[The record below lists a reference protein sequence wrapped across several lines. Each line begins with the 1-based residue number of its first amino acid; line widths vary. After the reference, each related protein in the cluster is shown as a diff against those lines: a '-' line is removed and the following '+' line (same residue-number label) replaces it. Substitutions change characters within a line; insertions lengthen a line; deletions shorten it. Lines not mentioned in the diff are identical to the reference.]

1 VKTIWLSANLLGY
14 ELLKEAISLNEVE
27 IGAVIT
33 LSRDSKTK
41 MYDGIGIDEWKK
53 LGIPVFGISRAD
65 ESIDLMTKLAPDLIV
80 MCGWRQI
87 VSKEFL
93 GIPPLGVVG
102 FHPTLLPQGRG
113 PAPIINSILEGFTR
127 SGVTMFYADEGLD
140 SGDIVGQERFNI
152 EEDDYAQD
160 VYDKVIKSGKN
171 LIRKYLPLILGN
183 KTPKEKQDES
193 KATIFKRRDMHD
205 NEIKLSDPLE
215 EIYRKIRAFSKP
227 YLGAYVKEGKKKL
240 IIWQAERQDDE

>member
-1 VKTIWLSANLLGY
+1 MKTIWLSANLLGY

-87 VSKEFL
+87 VS
-93 GIPPLGVVG
+93 
-102 FHPTLLPQGRG
+102 
-113 PAPIINSILEGFTR
+113 
-127 SGVTMFYADEGLD
+127 
-140 SGDIVGQERFNI
+140 
-152 EEDDYAQD
+152 
-160 VYDKVIKSGKN
+160 
-171 LIRKYLPLILGN
+171 
-183 KTPKEKQDES
+183 
-193 KATIFKRRDMHD
+193 
-205 NEIKLSDPLE
+205 
-215 EIYRKIRAFSKP
+215 
-227 YLGAYVKEGKKKL
+227 
-240 IIWQAERQDDE
+240 